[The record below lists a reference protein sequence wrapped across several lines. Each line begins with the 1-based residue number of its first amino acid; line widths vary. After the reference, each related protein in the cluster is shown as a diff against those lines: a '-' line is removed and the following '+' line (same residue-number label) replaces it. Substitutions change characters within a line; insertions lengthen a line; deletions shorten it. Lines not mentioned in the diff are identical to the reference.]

1 MNSYLLDTHIV
12 LWLLKG
18 DFERIGK
25 EMMEKISSPGSRCFV
40 SVVSYWEVVIKESL
54 GKINMKKDF
63 KDYIEEIGLPWID
76 VTPHHIQHLKVLPP
90 FHNDPFDRLLIAQA
104 KALDLILLTKDRHI
118 PSYF

>member
-40 SVVSYWEVVIKESL
+40 SVVSY
-54 GKINMKKDF
+54 
-63 KDYIEEIGLPWID
+63 
-76 VTPHHIQHLKVLPP
+76 
-90 FHNDPFDRLLIAQA
+90 
-104 KALDLILLTKDRHI
+104 
-118 PSYF
+118 

>member
-1 MNSYLLDTHIV
+1 
-12 LWLLKG
+12 
-18 DFERIGK
+18 
-25 EMMEKISSPGSRCFV
+25 
-40 SVVSYWEVVIKESL
+40 
-54 GKINMKKDF
+54 MKKDF